1 MPTLLAAGALALG
14 VAAFGAGI
22 SRGVFVY
29 GDDVLMFQVARSL
42 SERGSLEVT
51 SPDDRV
57 AVARSIPGRDGRRY
71 AKYGPG
77 LSLVAV
83 PFVRLGESGA
93 IRALELPETVDE
105 AGNARAGGGVF
116 AAGLVN
122 AAVAGALA
130 AALFLLALE
139 LGYGARPALATALL
153 ASLASPI
160 PHYAAGF
167 LSEPLSALCLAVGV
181 LGLAKSEKLRR
192 KEAEG
197 GRVGG
202 PLAGASGAG
211 MLLGG
216 LAAGLALL
224 TRLLHLLFVVPL
236 AGAML
241 RSATSPRASGLPR
254 PQRWQAFLLW
264 AFPVFA
270 VTAALGL
277 ANFDRFGSVLETGYG
292 AEASSFGTPLFEGL
306 TGQLLSPGKGLL
318 WFCPAALL
326 GLAGFR
332 GLWRRSPRVSATL
345 LSGSLLLLLTTS
357 KYYQWHGGGCWGPRF
372 LVPLLPLWLLPA
384 AELFSRWG
392 SLGGARR
399 ALVVALVALSLA
411 VAAVPILVP
420 FDRHAVDVNVEPERF
435 AASVWSWR
443 ASPLFLAAA
452 EAPAAVGQ
460 TLGKLAGAAPL
471 EATHLEP
478 TRLHAPDAAFVRY
491 GSHALLQ
498 VTRGAMVLAALA
510 LGLAI
515 LVVWG
520 AERRPPQAGGKAFS
534 SMPPQ

>member
-1 MPTLLAAGALALG
+1 M
-14 VAAFGAGI
+14 
-22 SRGVFVY
+22 FVY

-51 SPDDRV
+51 SPDDRG

-105 AGNARAGGGVF
+105 AGNARAGGSVF

-167 LSEPLSALCLAVGV
+167 LSEPLSALCLALGV
-181 LGLAKSEKLRR
+181 LALARSEKLHR
-192 KEAEG
+192 EEGEG
-197 GRVGG
+197 GRAVGWGSGPLVGG
-202 PLAGASGAG
+202 FAT
-211 MLLGG
+211 
-216 LAAGLALL
+216 GLALL
-224 TRLLHLLFVVPL
+224 TRPLHLLFILPL
-236 AGAML
+236 GAGML
-241 RSATSPRASGLPR
+241 SSALRAPRSRRASTL
-254 PQRWQAFLLW
+254 LLW
-264 AFPVFA
+264 AFPVAVATLGFGFA
-270 VTAALGL
+270 NLS
-277 ANFDRFGSVLETGYG
+277 RFGSVLETGYG
-292 AEASSFGTPLFEGL
+292 AEASSFGTPLVEGL

-384 AELFSRWG
+384 AELLSRWG

-460 TLGKLAGAAPL
+460 TLRKLAGAAPL